1 MASERLGFY
10 LVSSKGARTP
20 LCDFVSYGSY
30 LDRSWHNAFYT
41 GPSQKSITAIKHQR
55 TPGEVAAYETHHE
68 VGLENDIAAGG
79 YATIVHSRKRKSYD
93 IWLFGP
99 LSFLEHAYG
108 SLIIELSG
116 YEPRKIFSKRD
127 SWDKITYWTE
137 FPKTAPGHFRHCK
150 VMQSGFHLQAGE
162 SNSFIDMETLREQR
176 MFAPPAILHSYVRVD
191 WTVVSQFASQTDCAL
206 YEQEGLNS

>member
-10 LVSSKGARTP
+10 LVSTKGERTP
-20 LCDFVSYGSY
+20 LCDVVSYGSSG
-30 LDRSWHNAFYT
+30 DRAWHNALYT
-41 GPSQKSITAIKHQR
+41 GPSQKSITAIKHHR
-55 TPGEVAAYETHHE
+55 TPGEVAAYEKHRE

-99 LSFLEHAYG
+99 LSFLGGAYG

-116 YEPRKIFSKRD
+116 YQPRKIFSKRD

-137 FPKTAPGHFRHCK
+137 FPKSSPGSFRHCK
-150 VMQSGFHLQAGE
+150 VMETELHLQAGK
-162 SNSFIDMETLREQR
+162 SKSSVDIETLSEKR
-176 MFAPPAILHSYVRVD
+176 MFARPAILLPYVRVD
-191 WTVVSQFASQTDCAL
+191 WTVVSQIASQTDCAL
-206 YEQEGLNS
+206 YEQEGLN